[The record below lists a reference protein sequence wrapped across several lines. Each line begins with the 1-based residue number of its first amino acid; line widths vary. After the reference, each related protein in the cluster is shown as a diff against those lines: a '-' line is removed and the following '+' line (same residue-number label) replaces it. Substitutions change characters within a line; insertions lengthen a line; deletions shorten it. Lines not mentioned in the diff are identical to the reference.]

1 MGGIVAFLII
11 FLLFTVVS
19 LQLVNIYY
27 PPTVT
32 IGTPNSVTDVITAPG
47 PAPEV
52 AMEQTTSTDPRD
64 YQGATMPLDSSYGWW
79 GGEDNWLSS
88 LNDNMNTL
96 ESALLGSNTRNTGN
110 VTPIDELIVRRASN
124 ASGFLDL
131 ALHPYE

>member
-52 AMEQTTSTDPRD
+52 TMEQFNDFLQNAQNTSGPK
-64 YQGATMPLDSSYGWW
+64 
-79 GGEDNWLSS
+79 N
-88 LNDNMNTL
+88 
-96 ESALLGSNTRNTGN
+96 
-110 VTPIDELIVRRASN
+110 
-124 ASGFLDL
+124 
-131 ALHPYE
+131 